1 MARFRAIVFD
11 IGGTLLYP
19 ARPVGE
25 TYAKFARNYGVN
37 LPPEATTA
45 AFRAALKGSSP
56 RAKGTIPND
65 GNDRAWWKQVVKG
78 SLGEIPF
85 IGTLEFETFFEEVYL
100 YYAKPEAWELYPEVI
115 EVFEA
120 LRDHPVDLIA
130 LSNWDGRLHAVLDG
144 CGLGE
149 FLPRRFISA
158 ELGWE
163 KPDCAIFRH
172 VAEALQYPP
181 HTLLSIGD
189 DHANDVEGARK
200 AGWEAALVDRPKCDL
215 WVAVQAL
222 SGKKK
227 AAGRR

>member
-1 MARFRAIVFD
+1 MAKIRAVVFD
-11 IGGTLLYP
+11 VGGTLVYT
-19 ARPVGE
+19 ADPVGE
-25 TYAKFARNYGVN
+25 TYARFAKPHGFR
-37 LPPEATTA
+37 LSADDATIAFHA
-45 AFRAALKGSSP
+45 AMKSCAREKGSVP
-56 RAKGTIPND
+56 TD
-65 GNDRAWWKQVVKG
+65 GNDRVWWKKVVRA
-78 SLGEIPF
+78 SLPETAFP
-85 IGTLEFETFFEEVYL
+85 EKKAFETFFEEVYL
-100 YYAKPEAWELYPEVI
+100 YFAKPEAWGVYPEVPDML
-115 EVFEA
+115 EA
-120 LRDHPVDLIA
+120 LRDYPVDLA
-130 LSNWDGRLHAVLDG
+130 VLSNWDARLHSVLDG
-144 CGLGE
+144 HGLGE
-149 FLPRRFISA
+149 YFGRRFISA

-189 DHANDVEGARK
+189 DQANDVDGARK